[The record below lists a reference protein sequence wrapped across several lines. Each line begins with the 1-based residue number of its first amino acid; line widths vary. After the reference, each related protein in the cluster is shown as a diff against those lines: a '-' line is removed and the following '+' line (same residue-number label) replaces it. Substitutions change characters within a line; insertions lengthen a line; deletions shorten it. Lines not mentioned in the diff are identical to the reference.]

1 MPYPLTEWWFWVFVA
16 PELLLF
22 AGWLI
27 FMLFAAVGWG
37 AVEGWRKLT
46 ERDS

>member
-16 PELLLF
+16 PEVILIV
-22 AGWLI
+22 GWLV
-27 FMLFAAVGWG
+27 FAFFAALGWG
-37 AVEGWRKLT
+37 VVEGWRKLT